1 MIFDMWNPEKIWRF
15 TTSPVRCSHFTLGNP
30 PGRGDI
36 SAVPM
41 FDFFL
46 SIVIWL
52 MQERSEEL
60 RRHHQLDMLRSLS
73 DQQALQVIGRF
84 CIAEITGNSSV
95 L

>member
-1 MIFDMWNPEKIWRF
+1 
-15 TTSPVRCSHFTLGNP
+15 
-30 PGRGDI
+30 
-36 SAVPM
+36 
-41 FDFFL
+41 
-46 SIVIWL
+46 